1 MLFLALQSLDL
12 FVRDFLLDCFLR
24 VESRGDWR
32 RMKVGLIGHRG
43 AGKTTIFNML
53 TGLQAQTGGF
63 GGKEELHLGV
73 IKVPD
78 PRIDKLSAI
87 FKPKKTTYAEIRFSD
102 FPPSEDENLKSNQA
116 LVAQMREVDAITL
129 VLRNFGADA
138 KPLRELNDHMTEMIL
153 ADLAVVENRR
163 SRLKKEKARPQEEAL
178 LARCAEAL
186 ENEQSLRAL
195 SFSADEE
202 NLASGF
208 GFLSRKPLLV
218 IFNQPEEQAGKPLEA
233 AHRRELDDR
242 GLQGLALAGKVEMEI
257 AQLDEGDR
265 VAFLKEI
272 GIDEPARERFIRASY
287 ALLNL
292 ISFFTAGEDEV
303 RAWTITLG
311 TVAKKAA
318 GKIHSDI
325 ERGFIRAEVIAYDE
339 FIVYGSEAKCRE
351 AGKLRLEGKDYPVKD
366 ADIIHFRF
374 AV

>member
-1 MLFLALQSLDL
+1 
-12 FVRDFLLDCFLR
+12 
-24 VESRGDWR
+24 
-32 RMKVGLIGHRG
+32 MKVGLIGHRG

-63 GGKEELHLGV
+63 GGKEEIHLGV

-78 PRIDKLSAI
+78 ARIDKLSQI
-87 FKPKKTTYAEIRFSD
+87 FKPKKTTYAEIRFTD
-102 FPPSEDENLKSNQA
+102 FPPSEGEENLKSNQA
-116 LVAQMREVDAITL
+116 LVTQMREVDAITL
-129 VLRNFGADA
+129 VLRDFGVGANPI
-138 KPLRELNDHMTEMIL
+138 KELHDLMTEMIL

-178 LARCAEAL
+178 LARCCEAL
-186 ENEQSLRAL
+186 ENEVSLRTL

-218 IFNQPEEQAGKPLEA
+218 IFNQSEDQAGRPLNSTFQG
-233 AHRRELDDR
+233 ELDRR

-257 AQLDEGDR
+257 AQLDENDR
-265 VAFLKEI
+265 AAFLKEI
-272 GIDEPARERFIRASY
+272 GIAEPARERFIRAAY

-292 ISFFTAGEDEV
+292 ISFFTSGEDEV
-303 RAWTITLG
+303 RAWTITQG

-325 ERGFIRAEVIAYDE
+325 ERGFIRAEVVPYDE
-339 FIVYGSEAKCRE
+339 FVVYGSDAKCKE
-351 AGKLRLEGKDYPVKD
+351 AGKLRLEGKDYLVKD

>member
-1 MLFLALQSLDL
+1 
-12 FVRDFLLDCFLR
+12 
-24 VESRGDWR
+24 
-32 RMKVGLIGHRG
+32 MKVGLIGHRG

-53 TGLQAQTGGF
+53 TGLQAQTCGF
-63 GGKEELHLGV
+63 GGKEEIHLGV

-78 PRIDKLSAI
+78 ARIDKLSAI
-87 FKPKKTTYAEIRFSD
+87 FKPKKTTYAEIRFTD
-102 FPPSEDENLKSNQA
+102 FPPSEGEENLKSNQA
-116 LVAQMREVDAITL
+116 LVTQMREVDAITL
-129 VLRNFGADA
+129 VLRDFGVDA
-138 KPLRELNDHMTEMIL
+138 KPIKELTDLMTEMIL

-163 SRLKKEKARPQEEAL
+163 SRLKKEKARPQEEVL
-178 LARCAEAL
+178 LARCADAL

-202 NLASGF
+202 SLASGF

-218 IFNQPEEQAGKPLEA
+218 IFNEPEEQAGKPLDPA
-233 AHRRELDDR
+233 YQQELNRR

-257 AQLDEGDR
+257 AQLDENDR
-265 VAFLKEI
+265 VGFLKEI

-303 RAWTITLG
+303 RAWTITQG

-325 ERGFIRAEVIAYDE
+325 ERGFIRAEVVAYED
-339 FIVYGSEAKCRE
+339 FIVYGSEAKCKE
-351 AGKLRLEGKDYPVKD
+351 AGKLRLEGKEYLVKD